1 MAKRVKFR
9 PRNLPVCLC
18 ASDKIDNVL
27 TNRLL
32 GPLIMVSLSLQ
43 CILSDC
49 DFIQTPDLTIGGS
62 TDHDRDWKVVP
73 AQCST
78 I

>member
-1 MAKRVKFR
+1 M
-9 PRNLPVCLC
+9 PVCLY

-49 DFIQTPDLTIGGS
+49 DLIQTPDLTMGGS
-62 TDHDRDWKVVP
+62 IDHDRDWKVVP
-73 AQCST
+73 TQGST
-78 I
+78 IQG